1 MDTKPVYPIIGK
13 ETIEQ
18 MKNANRS
25 EIEASS
31 CQLCAAEL
39 HWFHPWSGT
48 GWSTKFNEIGEK
60 DDGVLGFSST
70 SKQTY

>member
-1 MDTKPVYPIIGK
+1 MDTKTVYPITGK
-13 ETIEQ
+13 ETIIQ
-18 MKNANRS
+18 MKNTNRS
-25 EIEASS
+25 EIEVSS

-48 GWSTKFNEIGEK
+48 GWSTKFKEIGEK
-60 DDGVLGFSST
+60 DDVVLGLST